1 MQADVVHLD
10 GGAVARRGGHGD
22 LELARQEAELGVQRR
37 PLADDLGVGA
47 RVGHLVGG
55 GAGEV
60 IGGDVADAV
69 AGGLDGVHLD
79 VGQLVQDVGDV
90 GELGPVELQVL
101 ARGEVAGAAVVG
113 ARDVGELAQLARGQ
127 RAVGD
132 GDAQHV
138 GVQLQIDAVH
148 EAQRLEL
155 VLGQLARERGAR
167 PGRGTAPRAGAR
179 TPRRTR
185 RSGTCQAASASSPEG
200 SPRSRGEG
208 WVGATRRSA
217 RGCLTRPSR
226 ARPREKRSPARRRG
240 CWGRRRA
247 RARGSGWA

>member
-1 MQADVVHLD
+1 MSCTWMAARSCSD
-10 GGAVARRGGHGD
+10 GDHRH

-47 RVGHLVGG
+47 RVGHLVSG

-79 VGQLVQDVGDV
+79 LGQLGQDVGDV
-90 GELGPVELQVL
+90 AERRPVELQVL
-101 ARGEVAGAAVVG
+101 ARGEVAVAAVVDAG
-113 ARDVGELAQLARGQ
+113 DVGELAHLPRGQ
-127 RAVGD
+127 RAVGH

-138 GVQLQIDAVH
+138 GVQLQVEAVH
-148 EAQRLEL
+148 QAQRAEL
-155 VLGQLARERGAR
+155 VFRQLALDAALA

-185 RSGTCQAASASSPEG
+185 RSGT
-200 SPRSRGEG
+200 
-208 WVGATRRSA
+208 WLRR
-217 RGCLTRPSR
+217 P
-226 ARPREKRSPARRRG
+226 
-240 CWGRRRA
+240 RRA
-247 RARGSGWA
+247 RAGPRQARHGLAT